1 MRATTLLCVALLSAS
16 SAFAWI
22 DDPALMAVAGK
33 RSKHAIP
40 KYTLDLDLPSEERW
54 NHIAKDFVKD
64 VPAMLDYLN
73 KYLPVWA
80 RPLVEKIGEDV
91 EPYFKDFGDE
101 IIGLSK
107 ALGAP
112 MGDLVALNLVYQ
124 IEHIGLN
131 CTPPLSCYVRNR
143 GMS

>member
-1 MRATTLLCVALLSAS
+1 MV
-16 SAFAWI
+16 
-22 DDPALMAVAGK
+22 
-33 RSKHAIP
+33 
-40 KYTLDLDLPSEERW
+40 
-54 NHIAKDFVKD
+54 N
-64 VPAMLDYLN
+64 YLN
-73 KYLPVWA
+73 AYLPIWA

-101 IIGLSK
+101 LVGLAK

-131 CTPPLSCYVRNR
+131 CSNWYC
-143 GMS
+143 SW